1 MNACATPSIDVQ
13 TDQEGAFSG
22 PQVMKSQAGYY
33 VGCSRFSDDMWAPY
47 SRYSDYMAKREDA
60 QSWLDRAIATDSL

>member
-1 MNACATPSIDVQ
+1 MKACAESAIDGT
-13 TDQEGAFSG
+13 TDQEGTFSA

-33 VGCSRFSDDMWAPY
+33 VGCSHFSDGMWAPY
-47 SRYSDYMAKREDA
+47 ARYSDYMAKREDA